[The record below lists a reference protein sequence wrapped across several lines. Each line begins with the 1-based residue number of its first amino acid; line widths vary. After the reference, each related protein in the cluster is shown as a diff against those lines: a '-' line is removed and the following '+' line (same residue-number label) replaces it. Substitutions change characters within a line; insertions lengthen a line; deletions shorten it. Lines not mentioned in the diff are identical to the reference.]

1 MPNAAIDGRPILLR
15 PGVQHYAWG
24 DADFIPA
31 LLGVDNP
38 DGKPCAELWM
48 GAHPGLPATAVVGER
63 EVGLDRL
70 LDEEGEA
77 ILGPRVAARFG
88 GLPYLFKVLAAAR
101 PLSVQVHPDRR
112 QAEEGFAR
120 ENAAGVAISAAH
132 RSYRDPNH
140 KPELIVA
147 LTDLY
152 ALRGFRPLD
161 EIAAVLGET
170 PELREFLPS
179 FERTPAGLED
189 LYRTLMSLPGERS
202 ARVLTGLVERLREED
217 RASRFPEDDRRHWV
231 LQAAA
236 QHAPE
241 DRGLFSIF
249 LLNLVRLRPGEA
261 LYLPAGVLHAYLRGA
276 GVEIMASSDN
286 VLRAGLTAK
295 HVDVPELLRT
305 VRFAG
310 ERPEVL
316 EAVALPDGGEWVYP
330 APAEEFELRRL
341 QFATATDRRSVFP
354 VSAEVLLVAEVA
366 PGARVTI
373 AAGGGSLELSRGG
386 VCLIPYR
393 TPYQVRSSG
402 SATIWKAGVGD
413 VSADPERVAE

>member
-1 MPNAAIDGRPILLR
+1 MPDSAIDGRPILLR

-24 DADFIPA
+24 DAEFIPA

-38 DGKPCAELWM
+38 DGKPWAELWM
-48 GAHPGLPATAVVGER
+48 GAHPGLPSTAVVGER

-70 LDEEGEA
+70 LYEEGEA

-101 PLSVQVHPDRR
+101 PLSIQVHPDRR

-120 ENAAGVAISAAH
+120 ENAAGVAVSAAH

-170 PELREFLPS
+170 PELREFLAS

-189 LYRTLMSLPGERS
+189 LYRTLMSLPAERS
-202 ARVLTGLVERLREED
+202 ARILTGLVERLREED
-217 RASRFPEDDRRHWV
+217 RASPFPEDDRRHWV
-231 LQAAA
+231 LRAAA
-236 QHAPE
+236 EYSPE
-241 DRGLFSIF
+241 DRGLFSVY

-286 VLRAGLTAK
+286 VLRGGLTAK
-295 HVDVPELLRT
+295 HVDLPELLGT

-316 EAVALPDGGEWVYP
+316 EAAVLPDAGEWVYQTP
-330 APAEEFELRRL
+330 AAEFELRRL
-341 QFATATDRRSVFP
+341 ELAAASDRRSATP
-354 VSAEVLLVAEVA
+354 ASAEILLVAELA
-366 PGARVTI
+366 PGARVTVT
-373 AAGGGSLELSRGG
+373 ASRGSLELSRGG

-393 TPYQVRSSG
+393 TPYEVRSSG
-402 SATIWKAGVGD
+402 PATIWKAGVGD
-413 VSADPERVAE
+413 VSADPER